1 LKQGLIKLGQSR
13 QVVGTNV
20 HVVKLEFHSAFFQ
33 LGCFFTF
40 KRSFK
45 GPPASVF
52 WELLLS
58 SRSKINQFIYEV
70 NNLPMIFNK
79 CYP

>member
-1 LKQGLIKLGQSR
+1 LEQGLIKLGQSW

-40 KRSFK
+40 KRPFK
-45 GPPASVF
+45 GPPVSVF
-52 WELLLS
+52 WEL
-58 SRSKINQFIYEV
+58 F
-70 NNLPMIFNK
+70 
-79 CYP
+79 